1 MAGHH
6 GREEDMWNM
15 AVPEGPVCVFCFVHR
30 SVFYYPPYEISLGAQ
45 GSTSRVT
52 LEGKD
57 TGDFA
62 WSLSNTTKRMT
73 LVLSG
78 RGRVAK
84 RGGGGGVASTVSLRQ
99 SFRFF

>member
-1 MAGHH
+1 MLLGMVSFHSL
-6 GREEDMWNM
+6 
-15 AVPEGPVCVFCFVHR
+15 CV
-30 SVFYYPPYEISLGAQ
+30 Q
-45 GSTSRVT
+45 GSSSRVT

-78 RGRVAK
+78 RGRFTP
-84 RGGGGGVASTVSLRQ
+84 RGVGERVASTVSLRS
-99 SFRFF
+99 SFRLF

>member
-1 MAGHH
+1 MGCYGVVYSDANSQEH
-6 GREEDMWNM
+6 
-15 AVPEGPVCVFCFVHR
+15 AVLFYARIPTRARVRLPWCAVCK
-30 SVFYYPPYEISLGAQ
+30 
-45 GSTSRVT
+45 GSSSRVT

-78 RGRVAK
+78 RGRFPR
-84 RGGGGGVASTVSLRQ
+84 RGEFGDVVSTVSLRQ
-99 SFRFF
+99 SFRIF